1 MVNAGRILIMA
12 RGVWSNLTSYEMLD
26 LVTQDG
32 VAYLARQAS
41 VGQSPK
47 LDSTYTYWQPFG
59 SATEP
64 DGDTIITDANNKLA
78 VNIDGETLQ
87 FDSVDE
93 LLKVAIDDDTI
104 KYDSVNG
111 YLYANYGTVLTDTL
125 AAGSTTITFTD
136 ASIGNNSLIDV
147 YTDTY
152 GVNPKTMVQSGT
164 SVVLTFKAQLSA
176 VGVKLVVKN

>member
-47 LDSTYTYWQPFG
+47 LDTSLTYWQPFG

-64 DGDTIITDANNKLA
+64 DGETIIVDTNNKLA
-78 VNIDGETLQ
+78 VNIDGETIQ
-87 FDSVDE
+87 YDSVDQ
-93 LLKVAIDDDTI
+93 LLKVAIDNDTL
-104 KYDSVNG
+104 KYDSTNG
-111 YLYANYGTVLTDTL
+111 YLYASLGTVLTGTL

-136 ASIGNNSLIDV
+136 PSIGNNSLIDP

-152 GVNPKTMVQSGT
+152 GVNPRTMTQSGT
-164 SVVLTFKAQLSA
+164 SVVLTFKAQASP
-176 VGVKLVVKN
+176 VVVTLVVK

>member
-1 MVNAGRILIMA
+1 MVNAGRILIIPK
-12 RGVWSNLTSYEMLD
+12 GTWSNLTSYEMLD

-47 LDSTYTYWQPFG
+47 LDTALTYWQPFG
-59 SATEP
+59 SATDP
-64 DGDTIITDANNKLA
+64 DGTTIIIDTNNKLA
-78 VNIDGETLQ
+78 VNIDGESLQ
-87 FDSVDE
+87 YDSVDE
-93 LLKVAIDDDTI
+93 LLKVAIDDNTL

-111 YLYANYGTVLTDTL
+111 YLYASFGTVLTSTL
-125 AAGSTTITFTD
+125 AAGATTLTFTD

-152 GVNPKTMVQSGT
+152 GVNPKTMTQSGT
-164 SVVLTFKAQLSA
+164 SVVLTFKAQSAA